1 MDRLRNACEQRVS
14 ALSTDD
20 YVAVSPYTPL
30 SQAIEAMKDDE
41 GGCVII
47 SDDGRV
53 VGIFTERDLLNKVL
67 GEDVDLESPIS
78 AWMQPAVETL
88 SSEATIG
95 DAVRLMN
102 EKSFRNI
109 PLVKNGELMGSISVF
124 DIITYLAECYP
135 KETMN
140 LPPLPAGRTYQVWI
154 VTPDAPV
161 SAGLLRPGDRGD
173 VHAVFTAP
181 RDVGRVAAV
190 AVTIEPDGGVP
201 APTGEKYLVGL
212 AN

>member
-1 MDRLRNACEQRVS
+1 MDRLPNACDQRVS
-14 ALSTDD
+14 VLPTDD

-30 SQAIEAMKDDE
+30 SQAIEAMKNDE

-53 VGIFTERDLLNKVL
+53 AGIFTERDLLTKIL
-67 GEDVDLESPIS
+67 GEEVDLESPIS
-78 AWMQPAVETL
+78 DWMQPSVETL

-109 PLVKNGELMGSISVF
+109 PLVKKGELVGSISVF

-140 LPPLPAGRTYQVWI
+140 LPPLPKQVMDT
-154 VTPDAPV
+154 V
-161 SAGLLRPGDRGD
+161 
-173 VHAVFTAP
+173 
-181 RDVGRVAAV
+181 
-190 AVTIEPDGGVP
+190 DGG
-201 APTGEKYLVGL
+201 
-212 AN
+212 

>member
-1 MDRLRNACEQRVS
+1 MQPLPNACDQRVS
-14 ALSTDD
+14 VLPTDD
-20 YVAVSPYTPL
+20 YVVVSPYTPL

-53 VGIFTERDLLNKVL
+53 AGIFTERDLLMKIL
-67 GEDVDLESPIS
+67 GEKVDLQSPING
-78 AWMQPAVETL
+78 WMQPVVETL

-102 EKSFRNI
+102 EKGFRNI
-109 PLVKNGELMGSISVF
+109 PLVKQGELVGSISVF

-140 LPPLPAGRTYQVWI
+140 LPPLPAQVMDT
-154 VTPDAPV
+154 V
-161 SAGLLRPGDRGD
+161 
-173 VHAVFTAP
+173 
-181 RDVGRVAAV
+181 
-190 AVTIEPDGGVP
+190 DGG
-201 APTGEKYLVGL
+201 
-212 AN
+212 

>member
-1 MDRLRNACEQRVS
+1 MNRLPNACDQRVRV
-14 ALSTDD
+14 LPTDD

-30 SQAIEAMKDDE
+30 SQAIEAMKNDE

-53 VGIFTERDLLNKVL
+53 TGIFTERDLLTKVL
-67 GEDVDLESPIS
+67 GEKVDLESPIS
-78 AWMQPAVETL
+78 HWMQPVVETL

-109 PLVKNGELMGSISVF
+109 PLVKKGDLVGSISVF

-135 KETMN
+135 KATMN
-140 LPPLPAGRTYQVWI
+140 LPPLSAQVMDT
-154 VTPDAPV
+154 V
-161 SAGLLRPGDRGD
+161 
-173 VHAVFTAP
+173 
-181 RDVGRVAAV
+181 
-190 AVTIEPDGGVP
+190 DGG
-201 APTGEKYLVGL
+201 
-212 AN
+212 

>member
-1 MDRLRNACEQRVS
+1 MERLPNACDQRVS
-14 ALSTDD
+14 VLPTDD
-20 YVAVSPYTPL
+20 YVAVSPFTPL

-53 VGIFTERDLLNKVL
+53 AGIFTERDLLMKVL
-67 GEDVDLESPIS
+67 GEPIDLESPIS
-78 AWMQPAVETL
+78 QWMQPVVETL

-102 EKSFRNI
+102 ERGFRNV

-140 LPPLPAGRTYQVWI
+140 LPPLPAQVMDT
-154 VTPDAPV
+154 V
-161 SAGLLRPGDRGD
+161 
-173 VHAVFTAP
+173 
-181 RDVGRVAAV
+181 
-190 AVTIEPDGGVP
+190 DGG
-201 APTGEKYLVGL
+201 
-212 AN
+212 